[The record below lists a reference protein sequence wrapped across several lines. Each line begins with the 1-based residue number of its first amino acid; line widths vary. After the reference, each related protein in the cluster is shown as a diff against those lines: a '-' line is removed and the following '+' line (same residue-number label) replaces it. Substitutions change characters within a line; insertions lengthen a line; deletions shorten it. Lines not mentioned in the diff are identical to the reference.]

1 MGSST
6 LRSADAAPGHPR
18 SLLAAW
24 FQSRRNTTLLAR
36 VGLYLVLTAGSLVF
50 ILPFFY
56 MLNMAVS
63 SPAGLAKFPLEWLPK
78 PVMLTN
84 FTEGWT
90 YYMDFTRYLQNT
102 LQISISATLGTVL
115 SCILV
120 AYSFA
125 RISWPGRSFW
135 FVLLLGTMM
144 LPGQVTLVP
153 TYVIFAKLKW
163 VNTYNPLIVPS
174 FFGSA
179 FYIFLLRQFFM
190 TLPRDLDDAARID
203 GCGYL
208 GTLTRVLLPVCK
220 PPIVAVLVFSF
231 VSNWSDF
238 FGPLIYIN
246 DPDKYTLV
254 LGITSLTT
262 SAGIT
267 YIHMGYVMAVN
278 TLIVLPILA
287 IYFWAQR
294 YFIEGITLTGVR
306 G

>member
-1 MGSST
+1 MAYETPRLAVAAERKWPGRRSNW
-6 LRSADAAPGHPR
+6 LRSR
-18 SLLAAW
+18 RTTRTI
-24 FQSRRNTTLLAR
+24 SRVL
-36 VGLYLVLTAGSLVF
+36 LYLVLTMGSVIF
-50 ILPFFY
+50 VMPFYY
-56 MLNMAVS
+56 MLNTAVS
-63 SPAGLAKFPLEWLPK
+63 SPPSLAKFPLDWIPR
-78 PVMLTN
+78 PIMLTN
-84 FTEGWT
+84 FTEGWGF
-90 YYMDFTRYLQNT
+90 YMDFTRYLQNT
-102 LQISISATLGTVL
+102 LQISVSATIGTVL

-125 RISWPGRSFW
+125 RISWPGRGFW

-144 LPGQVTLVP
+144 LPGHVTLVP
-153 TYVIFAKLKW
+153 TYVIFARLHW
-163 VNTYNPLIVPS
+163 VNTYRPLIVPA

-190 TLPRDLDDAARID
+190 TLPRELDDAARID

-208 GTLTRVLLPVCK
+208 GILARVLLPLCK
-220 PPIVAVLVFSF
+220 PAIAAVLVFSF
-231 VSNWSDF
+231 VSSWSDF

-246 DPDKYTLV
+246 DPEKYTMV

-262 SAGIT
+262 SSGIT

-287 IYFWAQR
+287 IYFRAQS